1 MAQELMNMAG
11 FQGGPAA
18 AFAGMG
24 MDESLSDGIGGGYPL
39 LRYKGKVWRIQVRG
53 EEHTFVDERGY
64 PSPFID
70 VIILRQAQNKSKA
83 YFEHYEEGSK
93 DAPVCT
99 AADGIVPDLGVLHK
113 QSETCAM
120 CPRNVFKLNEK
131 GIKVKE
137 CGDAKRLSVIPMP
150 KQTEK
155 LLGAPLIEPVF
166 LRVPAAS
173 LQGLSQMGDATKRM
187 GYAYFSFITRI
198 DFDPDK
204 AYPKMRF
211 SAIQRL
217 SDKEAAKVLEL
228 RDDPMSFRICGGD
241 TTGSA
246 PRQIQAP
253 LAPAADTGL
262 VAGAQSVASPQ
273 QWEAAAEA
281 AKKDHY
287 LGDQPSAVQTH
298 LDNEK
303 AALAFKLEADRQ
315 ARLAA
320 IRKEADE
327 LEKAAAPAKTLE
339 LKVNP
344 TPPTPPASIDTGLG
358 GTTAP
363 ASAAASQVATPSGT
377 PQTTSAAPA
386 ATQTVAASIDTG
398 EPDQADSALDDA
410 IAALLPR

>member
-1 MAQELMNMAG
+1 
-11 FQGGPAA
+11 
-18 AFAGMG
+18 
-24 MDESLSDGIGGGYPL
+24 
-39 LRYKGKVWRIQVRG
+39 
-53 EEHTFVDERGY
+53 
-64 PSPFID
+64 

-83 YFEHYEEGSK
+83 YFENYEEGSK

-99 AADGIVPDLGVLHK
+99 SSDNIVPDIGVLHK
-113 QSETCAM
+113 QSETCGM

-137 CGDAKRLSVIPMP
+137 CSDAKRLSVIPMP
-150 KQTEK
+150 AQTTK

-211 SAIQRL
+211 SAVQKL

-241 TTGSA
+241 TTGQSA
-246 PRQIQAP
+246 PKLVQ

-262 VAGAQSVASPQ
+262 VQEQRPASPAP
-273 QWEAAAEA
+273 ES
-281 AKKDHY
+281 HY
-287 LGDQPSAVQTH
+287 LGDKESSVQ
-298 LDNEK
+298 NEK
-303 AALAFKLEADRQ
+303 AALTFKLEADRQ

-327 LEKAAAPAKTLE
+327 LEKAADPVKTLE
-339 LKVNP
+339 LTVNP
-344 TPPTPPASIDTGLG
+344 TPPASQNTGTTP
-358 GTTAP
+358 TTAP
-363 ASAAASQVATPSGT
+363 ESGAGLLGETPSGPT
-377 PQTTSAAPA
+377 QMTSAALA
-386 ATQTVAASIDTG
+386 VMQTVAASVDTG

-410 IAALLPR
+410 IAALLPK

>member
-1 MAQELMNMAG
+1 
-11 FQGGPAA
+11 
-18 AFAGMG
+18 MG

-39 LRYKGKVWRIQVRG
+39 IRYRGKVWTLQVRG
-53 EEHTFVDERGY
+53 EQHTFVDEKGY
-64 PSPFID
+64 PSPFLD

-83 YFEHYEEGSK
+83 YFENYEEGSK

-150 KQTEK
+150 AQTTK

-262 VAGAQSVASPQ
+262 VSHPQEPAQGVAVKQELPS
-273 QWEAAAEA
+273 
-281 AKKDHY
+281 HY
-287 LGDQPSAVQTH
+287 LGNQPSAVQTH

-339 LKVNP
+339 LKANP
-344 TPPTPPASIDTGLG
+344 TSPTPPASIDTGLG

-386 ATQTVAASIDTG
+386 ATQTAAASIDTG

>member
-1 MAQELMNMAG
+1 
-11 FQGGPAA
+11 
-18 AFAGMG
+18 
-24 MDESLSDGIGGGYPL
+24 
-39 LRYKGKVWRIQVRG
+39 
-53 EEHTFVDERGY
+53 
-64 PSPFID
+64 
-70 VIILRQAQNKSKA
+70 
-83 YFEHYEEGSK
+83 
-93 DAPVCT
+93 
-99 AADGIVPDLGVLHK
+99 
-113 QSETCAM
+113 
-120 CPRNVFKLNEK
+120 
-131 GIKVKE
+131 
-137 CGDAKRLSVIPMP
+137 
-150 KQTEK
+150 
-155 LLGAPLIEPVF
+155 
-166 LRVPAAS
+166 
-173 LQGLSQMGDATKRM
+173 MGDATKRM

-211 SAIQRL
+211 TAIQKL
-217 SDKEAAKVLEL
+217 TDKEAAKVIEL

-241 TTGSA
+241 TTGQSA
-246 PRQIQAP
+246 PKLVQ

-262 VAGAQSVASPQ
+262 VQEQDKPAP
-273 QWEAAAEA
+273 
-281 AKKDHY
+281 DHY
-287 LGDQPSAVQTH
+287 LGNKPSAVQQAKEAVQQVAPEVAIAQADT
-298 LDNEK
+298 ER

-315 ARLAA
+315 ARLTA

-327 LEKAAAPAKTLE
+327 LEKAAAPVKTLE

>member
-1 MAQELMNMAG
+1 MKG
-11 FQGGPAA
+11 FDGGPAA

-39 LRYKGKVWRIQVRG
+39 IRYKGKVWKIQVRG

-64 PSPFID
+64 PSPFLD

-93 DAPVCT
+93 DAPVCA

-155 LLGAPLIEPVF
+155 LLGVPLIEPVF

-211 SAIQRL
+211 SAIQKL

-241 TTGSA
+241 TTGQSA
-246 PRQIQAP
+246 PKLVQ

-262 VAGAQSVASPQ
+262 VSHPQEPMPPAAG
-273 QWEAAAEA
+273 
-281 AKKDHY
+281 HY

-327 LEKAAAPAKTLE
+327 LEKAAAPVKTLE
-339 LKVNP
+339 LKANP

-410 IAALLPR
+410 IAALLPK